1 MFEAKRSS
9 PDRKRFLHLRV
20 IIDYLKTNSHR
31 IAHHALSRTTTP
43 LASRNDIKP
52 LLPLINGEIAD
63 IFTLDF
69 KSRKTFVKSVESD
82 ELIAHFPGDITL
94 SDSLMR
100 IHEEGLEDIH
110 FIFATNGILTPEFLQ
125 IDYSSQFPWLSE
137 ITFLETRFNPETVHK
152 IDNPSI
158 YLRKVVGQ
166 VRKVETNLIET
177 PSDDCECGGKFWQ
190 GTYTIDYWGKSRSL
204 TYSVCTNCGI
214 QRESADNASTIMT
227 FLIGLSAD

>member
-1 MFEAKRSS
+1 MFEARSTS
-9 PDRKRFLHLRV
+9 PDRKRFLYLRV
-20 IIDYLKTNSHR
+20 LIDYLKTNSHR

-52 LLPLINGEIAD
+52 LLPLINGKIAD
-63 IFTLDF
+63 IFTLDA

-94 SDSLMR
+94 GDSLMA
-100 IHEEGLEDIH
+100 IHEEGLEGIH

-125 IDYSSQFPWLSE
+125 IDYSSQFPWLTE
-137 ITFLETRFNPETVHK
+137 ISFLETRFNPETVHK

-158 YLRKVVGQ
+158 YLRKIVGQ
-166 VRKVETNLIET
+166 VRKVEPNLIET
-177 PSDDCECGGKFWQ
+177 PTDNCECGGKYWQ

-204 TYSVCTNCGI
+204 TYSVCANCGI

-227 FLIGLSAD
+227 FLIGLSAE